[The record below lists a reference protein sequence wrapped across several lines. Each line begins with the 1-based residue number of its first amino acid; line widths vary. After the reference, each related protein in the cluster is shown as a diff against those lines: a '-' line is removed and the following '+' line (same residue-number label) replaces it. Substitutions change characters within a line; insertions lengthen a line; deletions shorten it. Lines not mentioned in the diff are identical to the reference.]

1 VFLYAAGFCS
11 YTAEWIHSVNSH
23 AIEVSTDLRFATGH
37 VEKGNMGTPHSQQE
51 QQIIQQHEIH
61 ALAQD
66 VSEMKS
72 LMSKMVDAISRIG
85 LLDERQ
91 QTVTA
96 ALQKL
101 DDRTSRIEVRQ
112 QDAEIARAVNQQSA
126 DRLNLIDTGF
136 RELHIERE
144 RDKARFQ
151 TVIWMIRGLWA
162 TVTAGGLGVALKIYG
177 GV

>member
-1 VFLYAAGFCS
+1 
-11 YTAEWIHSVNSH
+11 
-23 AIEVSTDLRFATGH
+23 
-37 VEKGNMGTPHSQQE
+37 MGTAQE
-51 QQIIQQHEIH
+51 QKTIQQHEIH

-101 DDRTSRIEVRQ
+101 DERTVRIEDRQ
-112 QDAEIARAVNQQSA
+112 REAEIARALSQA
-126 DRLNLIDTGF
+126 GTDRLNLIDAGF

-162 TVTAGGLGVALKIYG
+162 TVTAGGLGLVIKLYG
-177 GV
+177 GA